1 MMKSRKTK
9 RENML
14 LIIKKVDPRRK
25 TYDSTDHRSENTKF
39 SDCKRD
45 NVANIKELLWKQ
57 WWRTS
62 ISTLEKILLKDKLKK
77 SC

>member
-1 MMKSRKTK
+1 
-9 RENML
+9 
-14 LIIKKVDPRRK
+14 
-25 TYDSTDHRSENTKF
+25 
-39 SDCKRD
+39 
-45 NVANIKELLWKQ
+45 LLWKQ

>member
-25 TYDSTDHRSENTKF
+25 TYDSTNHRSENTKF

-57 WWRTS
+57 W
-62 ISTLEKILLKDKLKK
+62 
-77 SC
+77 